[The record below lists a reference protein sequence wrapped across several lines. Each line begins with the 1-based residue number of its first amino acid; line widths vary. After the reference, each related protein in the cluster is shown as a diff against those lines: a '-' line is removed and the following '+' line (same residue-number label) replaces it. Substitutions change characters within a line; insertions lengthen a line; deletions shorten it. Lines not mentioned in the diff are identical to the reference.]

1 MPLSWWPICAPSTTQ
16 RRAAL
21 SSPHHIQ
28 PPTSKHTLTVF
39 CKSLVRL
46 QDATELVAKL
56 RAFHHAAQ
64 SSADKRSLG
73 QCGLD
78 LINGEVVNNVEAGV
92 LEPALSKTKMIQ
104 VGAAIKDRC

>member
-1 MPLSWWPICAPSTTQ
+1 MQLTFPIPLLLC
-16 RRAAL
+16 
-21 SSPHHIQ
+21 
-28 PPTSKHTLTVF
+28 
-39 CKSLVRL
+39 CL

-56 RAFHHAAQ
+56 RAFHHTAQ
-64 SSADKRSLG
+64 SSPDKRNLG

-104 VGAAIKDRC
+104 VRLMFCLP

>member
-1 MPLSWWPICAPSTTQ
+1 
-16 RRAAL
+16 
-21 SSPHHIQ
+21 
-28 PPTSKHTLTVF
+28 
-39 CKSLVRL
+39 L

-56 RAFHHAAQ
+56 RAFHHTAQ
-64 SSADKRSLG
+64 SSPDKRNLG

-104 VGAAIKDRC
+104 VRRALLLCGSHRVMCLLCLPQ